1 MRLVTLFSGMA
12 LLAIISCN
20 SSAGSSEADTSEALQ
35 VDKTLLTGD
44 SLHIDTLGSTLL
56 WEGSKLI
63 GGSHSGQVPIESGII
78 MVTNN
83 VIKGGEFVI
92 GMKDLQPL
100 DQSAEYNEK
109 LRAHLGSSDFFAVD
123 SFPTARFDITSVVSG
138 ADTSLLGGADANATV
153 TGNLTIKGIAKSI
166 SFPASVRLG
175 ADTADVKAT
184 FTIDRTKWGINYGA
198 ENSIKDKII
207 NKDIEFLVHVK
218 AKKQGI

>member
-1 MRLVTLFSGMA
+1 MRLVTILSSIA
-12 LLAIISCN
+12 LLAIMSCN
-20 SSAGSSEADTSEALQ
+20 SSPRSTEADTSEALQ

-44 SLHIDTLGSTLL
+44 SLQVDPLVSTLL

-63 GGSHSGQVPIESGII
+63 GGAHSGQVPIISGTI

-83 VIKGGEFVI
+83 VIKGGDFVI

-100 DQSAEYNEK
+100 DQDDESNAK
-109 LRAHLGSSDFFAVD
+109 LKAHLGSSDFFAVD
-123 SFPTARFDITSVVSG
+123 SFPTATFDITSVVSG
-138 ADTSLLGGADANATV
+138 ADTSQMGSADANSTV

-166 SFPASVRLG
+166 RFPATVRLG

-218 AKKQGI
+218 AQKQGI